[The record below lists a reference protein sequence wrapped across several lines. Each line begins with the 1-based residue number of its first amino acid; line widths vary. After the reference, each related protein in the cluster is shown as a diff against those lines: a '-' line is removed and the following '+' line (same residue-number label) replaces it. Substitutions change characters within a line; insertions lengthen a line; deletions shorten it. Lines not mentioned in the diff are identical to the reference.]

1 MPINQSGPQSI
12 SEQNRETGETCIE
25 SGLEVE
31 VVGDKDTIVMD
42 VYHLSV

>member
-12 SEQNRETGETCIE
+12 SEQNSETGETCIE

-31 VVGDKDTIVMD
+31 VVGDTIVMD